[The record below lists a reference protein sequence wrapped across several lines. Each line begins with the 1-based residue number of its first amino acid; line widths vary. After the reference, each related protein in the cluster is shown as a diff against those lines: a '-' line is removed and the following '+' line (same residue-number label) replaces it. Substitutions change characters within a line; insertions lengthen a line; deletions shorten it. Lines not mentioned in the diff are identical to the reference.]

1 MQHNLG
7 SMYYNG
13 DGVKQDYSKA
23 GEWYEKAAKQEDA
36 IAQYNLGRMYQN
48 GQGVEQS
55 DSNAIRWYAKA
66 AAQGDEDAQVAI
78 NAILAEK
85 RSRESSK

>member
-1 MQHNLG
+1 
-7 SMYYNG
+7 MYRKG
-13 DGVKQDYSKA
+13 EGVKQDYSKA
-23 GEWYEKAAKQEDA
+23 REWYEKAAKQEHA
-36 IAQYNLGRMYQN
+36 GAQYNLGIMYKN